1 MLKNVPVI
9 VTESELKET
18 LSNQVGEDIKVRRLR
33 YKDSGKPMQ
42 IVVTESQ
49 SQQAIH
55 KLFNS
60 KLFFRNKESLVT
72 HFRSKSMYQQDVT
85 IVRDFHM

>member
-18 LSNQVGEDIKVRRLR
+18 LSNQVGEDIQVRRLR
-33 YKDSGKPMQ
+33 YKDSGKPIK

-49 SQQAIH
+49 CQLYINCLIQNCSVET
-55 KLFNS
+55 
-60 KLFFRNKESLVT
+60 RNHL
-72 HFRSKSMYQQDVT
+72 
-85 IVRDFHM
+85 